1 MNLSEDLL
9 IFDTIEEGQKNLD
22 KACEIRNMMG
32 GALYWS
38 IADDDC
44 TEIAG
49 KLSILTIKLNRIKK
63 TLDGISIKV
72 IESYIRIKKLECLD
86 ISLNI
91 KEYNNSI
98 FVIFE
103 GIELKYIEKYLNDYK
118 KDKII
123 KWNR

>member
-1 MNLSEDLL
+1 MNLSTDLL
-9 IFDTIEEGQKNLD
+9 IFDTIEEGQRNLD

-44 TEIAG
+44 TEISN
-49 KLSILTIKLNRIKK
+49 KLNELNIKLQKIKNILENTSVK
-63 TLDGISIKV
+63 N
-72 IESYIRIKKLECLD
+72 IESYLRMKKLECLD

-103 GIELKYIEKYLNDYK
+103 SIELKYIEKYLNDYK

-123 KWNR
+123 KWKR